1 MRPRKATRPRTISD
15 FLDVSFGMEETI
27 GSIDADSLQVLNVL
41 TIHFWRVAKSK
52 GFHDEPVP
60 MAASVANLHSE
71 VSELWEAFRNHKL
84 QHPCDKAAKME
95 SLGLPGL
102 TCIEEELADIFIRCL
117 DTAREHGV
125 DLAKAIRVKDA
136 YNQTR
141 PHKNGGKAV

>member
-1 MRPRKATRPRTISD
+1 
-15 FLDVSFGMEETI
+15 MEETL
-27 GSIDADSLQVLNVL
+27 GPIDADSLQVLNLL
-41 TIHFWRVAKSK
+41 TMHFWRVAKSK

-84 QHPCDKAAKME
+84 HKPCDKAEKME
-95 SLGLPGL
+95 LLGLPGL

-125 DLAKAIRVKDA
+125 DLAKAIRAKDA

-141 PHKNGGKAV
+141 PHKNGGKAI

>member
-1 MRPRKATRPRTISD
+1 MKEAPK
-15 FLDVSFGMEETI
+15 
-27 GSIDADSLQVLNVL
+27 GSLRFINELAD
-41 TIHFWRVAKSK
+41 HFWSVAKGL

-60 MAASVANLHSE
+60 MAVMVANLHSE
-71 VSELWEAFRNHKL
+71 VSELWEAFRNNSL
-84 QHPCDKAAKME
+84 QQPCDKAPKMKA
-95 SLGLPGL
+95 LGLPEL

-125 DLAKAIRVKDA
+125 DLAKAVIAKDA